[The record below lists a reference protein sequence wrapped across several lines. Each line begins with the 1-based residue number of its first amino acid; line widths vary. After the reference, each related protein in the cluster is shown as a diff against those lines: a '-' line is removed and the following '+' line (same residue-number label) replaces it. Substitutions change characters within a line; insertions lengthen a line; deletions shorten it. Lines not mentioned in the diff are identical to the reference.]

1 MQHQLEIN
9 GRILEYTLER
19 KKVKNLNLRIR
30 RDGSVYVSANK
41 SVPLDYIENFLRS
54 KSDFISKAVEHYS
67 EVVSQKESPKKY
79 VDGESF
85 RVLGHDL
92 RLKVIRGARNEVKSD
107 GVFITLR
114 VKDPFDTGM
123 KERVFRKWLTSICR
137 ETVIKLC
144 EAVYLKFR
152 KYGIDFPEIKFRNM
166 VSRWGSCMP
175 RKKILTFSY
184 ALATV
189 PVSCIEYVVMHEF
202 THFLHLNHSP
212 DFYRQLAV
220 FMPDWRERKKLLEKS
235 GVVVF

>member
-1 MQHQLEIN
+1 M
-9 GRILEYTLER
+9 EYTLER

-41 SVPLDYIENFLRS
+41 SVTLDYIENFLRS
-54 KSDFISKAVEHYS
+54 KSDFIFKAVEHYS
-67 EVVSQKESPKKY
+67 EVSAMKESPKKY

-92 RLKVIRGARNEVKSD
+92 RLKVLRGARNEVKSD

-114 VKDPFDTGM
+114 VKDPFDTDM
-123 KERVFRKWLTSICR
+123 KERVFRKWLAAVCR
-137 ETVIKLC
+137 ETVTELC
-144 EAVYLKFR
+144 EAVYPKFK

-175 RKKILTFSY
+175 KKKILTFSY

-235 GVVVF
+235 V